1 LPINFKPFISTTSL
15 ILSQVLGL
23 MRSKPIV
30 ERSA

>member
-1 LPINFKPFISTTSL
+1 
-15 ILSQVLGL
+15 